1 MGSRWD
7 PSLIKLSVVFVC
19 DCQGVSWWGGSCDR
33 LRAPTALSRSSDT
46 GGRHPDAAWQGLESA
61 SAGGSTRDTG
71 DQTRDGRGAPERA
84 QVGRSQSEQ
93 AGGGRKK
100 LRGTRDRE
108 ARERA
113 GLEGAKRRAGK
124 PQRRGAMAQS
134 AYVLAFGE
142 VRRSVDSCMY
152 PSATRA
158 SWALHAGA
166 EQQQR
171 EMLHLAASQTPP
183 PRPSPNS
190 PPAPAPAPTTATAT
204 ASAPARPP
212 PHASRP
218 ARPRRPR
225 QRPPPP
231 RMSPAEQ
238 QQQPVCRLR
247 SCILPACAPSAKHPK
262 HRDCRSCRSCP
273 GRREQ
278 WFASLVAV
286 ASAICQ
292 LQTTSA
298 VRPQR
303 SICPRPSLPKAAALS
318 KPSPDG

>member
-166 EQQQR
+166 EQQQ
-171 EMLHLAASQTPP
+171 
-183 PRPSPNS
+183 
-190 PPAPAPAPTTATAT
+190 
-204 ASAPARPP
+204 
-212 PHASRP
+212 
-218 ARPRRPR
+218 
-225 QRPPPP
+225 
-231 RMSPAEQ
+231 
-238 QQQPVCRLR
+238 QPVCRLR